1 MDRERD
7 VLGVEGLSWGENGLL
22 PAIAQ
27 QRGTGEVLMLA
38 WMDRTALERTLET
51 GRAWFWS
58 RSRRAY
64 WMKGE
69 ESGNVLSVTEVRY
82 DCDADTLL
90 LTVELR
96 GDAACHTG
104 ERTCFYRA
112 LPVAGRETAL
122 APASDT
128 TSESEADAPA
138 PRLGDVIADLTAL
151 LEQRKRDLPEGSYT
165 TQLLAGPQDKLL
177 KKIAEESGEVI
188 IAARDHDPAQ
198 TRYEAADLLYHLL
211 VVLVREGV
219 TVEDLAA
226 ELAGRRGHSGLRE
239 TSR

>member
-7 VLGVEGLSWGENGLL
+7 DLRVEEMSWGESGLL
-22 PAIAQ
+22 PAVVQ

-38 WMDRTALERTLET
+38 WMDREALTRTLAS

-58 RSRRAY
+58 RSRQDH

-69 ESGNVLSVTEVRY
+69 ESGNVLDVAEVRY
-82 DCDADTLL
+82 DCDADTFL

-96 GDAACHTG
+96 GDGACHTG
-104 ERTCFYRA
+104 ERTCFYRT
-112 LPVAGRETAL
+112 LTVAGAPG
-122 APASDT
+122 APAWAPET
-128 TSESEADAPA
+128 PAAAPDAAA
-138 PRLGDVIADLTAL
+138 PRLGDVLTDLAGV

-165 TQLLAGPQDKLL
+165 TKLLSGPQDKLL

-188 IAARDHDPAQ
+188 IAARDHDLAQ

-219 TVEDLAA
+219 PIEDLAS
-226 ELAGRRGHSGLRE
+226 ELAGRFGLSPRQ
-239 TSR
+239 